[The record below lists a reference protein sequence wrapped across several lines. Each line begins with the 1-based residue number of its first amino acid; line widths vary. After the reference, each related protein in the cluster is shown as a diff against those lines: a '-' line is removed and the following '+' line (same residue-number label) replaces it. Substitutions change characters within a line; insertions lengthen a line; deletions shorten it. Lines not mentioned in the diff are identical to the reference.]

1 MGVVFDE
8 VVTTIEAPT
17 PAAEGSEET
26 AAPEMESGIESQF
39 EQLMAE
45 KQRKVKRL
53 LAE

>member
-17 PAAEGSEET
+17 PVSGENEET
-26 AAPEMESGIESQF
+26 EAPETDNDIASQF
-39 EQLMAE
+39 EQQMAE
-45 KQRKVKRL
+45 KQRRAKRL